1 MLIYKNHKYM
11 KRVLFILL
19 PLVVIFLTVAISCKG
34 KRGSESQKVAGK
46 EEAELL
52 TKEIEEAVYPLPT
65 SAEVIRMLSELEVGY
80 IIGISNPAENA
91 KNYISSQEMAL
102 NMGIYGADLS
112 YATLYNM
119 EQEVLNYLDAIRS
132 LTNELDMSKLYNE
145 RLYDEIKASF
155 DDRDRLVSILTTAFN
170 GTYNY
175 LSENGQQAQALMV
188 VAGAWVEGMYITTH
202 ISENVYHV
210 EGIVRVLM
218 EQKRSFELFL
228 EIAKPHAEDP
238 SVSDILRMLEPIR
251 VIYQTIEDSITV
263 KNVEDLTLAIDKIR
277 EEMTS

>member
-1 MLIYKNHKYM
+1 M
-11 KRVLFILL
+11 KRFLFILL
-19 PLVVIFLTVAISCKG
+19 PLVVISLTVAISCKG

-46 EEAELL
+46 GEAELL
-52 TKEIEEAVYPLPT
+52 TKEIEDAVYPLPT

-175 LSENGQQAQALMV
+175 LSENGQEAQALMV